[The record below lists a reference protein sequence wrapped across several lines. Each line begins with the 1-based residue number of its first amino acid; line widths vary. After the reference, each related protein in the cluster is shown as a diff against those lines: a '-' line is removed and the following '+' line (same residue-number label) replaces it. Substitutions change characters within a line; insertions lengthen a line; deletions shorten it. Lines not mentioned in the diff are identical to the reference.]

1 MRKLGISLI
10 PVNILVSSILFIFT
24 KIDTTNI
31 LYLFGTVLV
40 CAVVIILSDRIIAVR
55 YKDVE
60 IRTVTEKAISDAKR
74 IEEVYLEVRAQKEAL
89 DLIVRDANATR
100 KELLEMK
107 DIVEEA
113 YSRLLHTEQ
122 VADKAE
128 KHAQE
133 TMSEVEK
140 QAQKA
145 REEAVQEVYKTL
157 MDVFGRL

>member
-1 MRKLGISLI
+1 MKKLGISLL
-10 PVNILVSSILFIFT
+10 LVCAVGSSIILIFT
-24 KIDTTNI
+24 KIDVTKI
-31 LYLFGTVLV
+31 LYLVSIVVV
-40 CAVVIILSDRIIAVR
+40 CSVIIILSDRIVAVR
-55 YKDVE
+55 YKDIE

-74 IEEVYLEVRAQKEAL
+74 IEEVFLEVQAQKEAL

-113 YSRLLHTEQ
+113 YSRLLRTEQ

-128 KHAQE
+128 KYAQE

-140 QAQKA
+140 QARKA

-157 MDVFGRL
+157 MDIFRS